1 MDDELRTFMKAEKR
15 RVLTRAEIKAKKE
28 RRSRNAA
35 AIALVLILVAVVAA
49 YVAYVYLPQNP
60 IIPTPSGLRAAIVDH
75 LSLTF
80 PNETFVETVNK
91 TLTEA
96 GYTVDYFS
104 GENVTVDFYRDLPA
118 LNYRIIIFRVH
129 SALSQENKPPLALF
143 TSESYSQSRHVYDQL
158 YDRLIGV
165 VYRVGG
171 QDQQYFGIPPVFV
184 KLSMSG
190 RFPNSTIIVM
200 GCNGLTYE
208 DMAEAFIEKG
218 ASVYVGFRNPVSAS
232 HTDQTTARLL
242 QHYVGEGLTLKDS
255 MTKTYE
261 EVGPDP
267 AYDSVMLYYPQDAGN
282 QIIGKN
288 AR

>member
-1 MDDELRTFMKAEKR
+1 MTAEKR
-15 RVLTRAEIKAKKE
+15 HVLTRAEIKAKKE

-35 AIALVLILVAVVAA
+35 AIALFLILVIVVAA
-49 YVAYVYLPQNP
+49 YAVYIYLPQDQANP
-60 IIPTPSGLRAAIVDH
+60 PPSGLRAAIVDH

-80 PNETFVETVNK
+80 PNETFVETANR
-91 TLTEA
+91 TMTEA
-96 GYTVDYFS
+96 GYTVDYYS
-104 GENVTVDFYRDLPA
+104 GENVTVDFYRGLPA
-118 LNYRIIIFRVH
+118 LNYQIVIFRVH

-158 YDRLIGV
+158 NDRLIGV
-165 VYRVGG
+165 VYRVEG

-184 KLSMSG
+184 KSSMNG
-190 RFPNSTIIVM
+190 RFPNSTVIVM
-200 GCNGLTYE
+200 GCNGLTYK

-242 QHYVGEGLTLKDS
+242 QHYVGEGLTLKDA
-255 MTKTYE
+255 MTKTYD

-267 AYDSVMLYYPQDAGN
+267 AYDSVMLYYPTEAGN
-282 QIIGKN
+282 QTAAKN
-288 AR
+288 TR